1 MLIWT
6 TVRYYFTAT
15 GVAKIK
21 KTGDNK
27 YLAKMWENWDAHTL
41 LVGLTLP
48 CCFRKPFGTSQK
60 LTELP
65 YNLVVLHSELKTC
78 SHRKFVHTCSWQPY
92 LVKKL
97 KQPSAH

>member
-1 MLIWT
+1 M
-6 TVRYYFTAT
+6 RYYFTPT

-21 KTGDNK
+21 KTGNNK

-48 CCFRKPFGTSQK
+48 LCFRKPFGTSQK

-65 YNLVVLHSELKTC
+65 YDPVVLFSELKTY
-78 SHRKFVHTCSWQPY
+78 VHTENLY
-92 LVKKL
+92 TLVHGSL
-97 KQPSAH
+97 I